1 MSSTQPAPQL
11 ALQPELGSSGGKLAA
26 SLEDPTLAERPHRK
40 RREEE
45 QLPVLHTP
53 SLREGRRG
61 RS

>member
-1 MSSTQPAPQL
+1 MSSTHPAPQL

-26 SLEDPTLAERPHRK
+26 SLEDPTLAERAHRK
-40 RREEE
+40 RREAE
-45 QLPVLHTP
+45 QLPVLHIP